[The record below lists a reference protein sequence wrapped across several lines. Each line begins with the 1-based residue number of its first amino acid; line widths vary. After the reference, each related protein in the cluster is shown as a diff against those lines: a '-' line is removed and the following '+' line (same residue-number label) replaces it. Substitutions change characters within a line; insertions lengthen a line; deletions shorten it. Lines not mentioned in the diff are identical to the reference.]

1 MDDDDDLEDEND
13 TKVERKQYPSL
24 KGAFGIGNLDGA
36 RVDLNQLVEVACSA
50 QMKQEEARIR
60 AQKIEAIESQIDK
73 ATL

>member
-36 RVDLNQLVEVACSA
+36 RIDLN
-50 QMKQEEARIR
+50 
-60 AQKIEAIESQIDK
+60 
-73 ATL
+73 